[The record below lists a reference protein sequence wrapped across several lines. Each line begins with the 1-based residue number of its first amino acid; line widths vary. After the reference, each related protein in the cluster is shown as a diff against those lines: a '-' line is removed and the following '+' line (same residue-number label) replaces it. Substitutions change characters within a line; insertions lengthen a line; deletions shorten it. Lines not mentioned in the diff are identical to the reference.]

1 MVPARLIPCL
11 LLRGAGCVKTVRFRK
26 PVYLGDPINV
36 VRIFNER
43 EVDELILLDID
54 ACREG
59 RGPRFARLAD
69 LASECFMPVCY
80 GGGVRSL
87 GDVERLFAIGIEKV
101 SINTHAVLNPALVEE
116 AVRRFGSQSIVASVD
131 VRKGFF
137 GGRRVVTCGGRR
149 AHALDPVVHAR
160 EMERRGAGEVLLNSV
175 DRDGV
180 MRGYDLALVG
190 EVSAAV
196 RVPVV
201 ALGGAGSLAD
211 AGTVL
216 RAGAA
221 AAAAGSLFC
230 FAGPDREVLINYPD
244 RGDIDAELQPPGPAL
259 VT

>member
-1 MVPARLIPCL
+1 V
-11 LLRGAGCVKTVRFRK
+11 GFRK

-59 RGPRFARLAD
+59 RGPRFAQLAD
-69 LASECFMPVCY
+69 LASECFMPLCY

-87 GDVERLFAIGIEKV
+87 EDIERLFAIGIEKV
-101 SINTHAVLNPALVEE
+101 SINTQAVLNPGLVEG

-137 GGRRVVTCGGRR
+137 GRRRVVTCGGRS
-149 AHALDPVVHAR
+149 AHALDPVAHAR
-160 EMERRGAGEVLLNSV
+160 AMEDRGAGEVLLNSV
-175 DRDGV
+175 DRDGS
-180 MRGYDLALVG
+180 MRGYDLALVR
-190 EVSAAV
+190 EVAAAV

-201 ALGGAGSLAD
+201 ALGGAGCLAD
-211 AGTVL
+211 AGRVL

-230 FAGPDREVLINYPD
+230 FAGPGPGVLINYPA
-244 RGDIDAELQPPGPAL
+244 RRDIDAGLAG
-259 VT
+259 